1 MIRGIEIVKGFV
13 GEAADRVVL
22 DYDHR
27 HRRRMAMTGEMG
39 TAFLLDLAEV
49 PDLRDGDAI
58 RLENGDVIGV
68 SAAPEDLME
77 IHAHDAVQLM
87 RIVWHIGNRHLAAE
101 ISGASVLIRADH
113 VIADM
118 VTGLGG
124 HVHKVHAP
132 FNPERGA
139 YAGQGT
145 GHAHDHTHHH
155 HDHD

>member
-1 MIRGIEIVKGFV
+1 MVRGVEILKAFGGVT
-13 GEAADRVVL
+13 ADTVTL

-27 HRRRMAMTGEMG
+27 HRRRIALAGRGG
-39 TAFLLDLAEV
+39 TEFVLDLAEV
-49 PDLRDGDAI
+49 PDIRDGDAI
-58 RLENGDVIGV
+58 RLESGDIVAV
-68 SAAPEDLME
+68 KAAPEALME

-101 ISGASVLIRADH
+101 ITEDSVLVREDH

-118 VTGLGG
+118 VEGLGG
-124 HVHKVHAP
+124 HVHRVHAP

-139 YAGQGT
+139 YAGQAAVQGQ
-145 GHAHDHTHHH
+145 GHHHH